1 MAHAFF
7 PEDGRIHFFN
17 KRLFT
22 ENSTDGFNLRIVATH
37 EIGHAL
43 GLDHSFDPTSV
54 MYKYYTG
61 FIPDFTLP
69 EKDKKRI
76 QQLYGKTFILAF

>member
-7 PEDGRIHFFN
+7 QQDGRIHFFN

-22 ENSTDGFNLRIVATH
+22 ENSTDGYNLRIVATH
-37 EIGHAL
+37 EIGHVL
-43 GLDHSFDPTSV
+43 GLDHSFDPESI
-54 MYKYYTG
+54 MYKYYSG
-61 FIPDFTLP
+61 FIPNFTLP

-76 QQLYGKTFILAF
+76 QDFYSII

>member
-7 PEDGRIHFFN
+7 PEDGRIHFYN
-17 KRLFT
+17 KKYFT
-22 ENSTDGFNLRIVATH
+22 ENSTDGYNLRIVAAH

-43 GLDHSFDPTSV
+43 GLHHSSEKDSL
-54 MYKYYTG
+54 MNKYYPG

-69 EKDKKRI
+69 YVDRKQIRE
-76 QQLYGKTFILAF
+76 LYSKLSKF